1 MNDGEMIKE
10 AAVRE
15 VKEETNLDVVIIK
28 LSIKDRGSWYY
39 SI

>member
-28 LSIKDRGSWYY
+28 LSIKDRGS
-39 SI
+39 